1 MSLPN
6 GPSEAMPYFPTLKA
20 IAPNAPMGANFMG
33 MPTILNTTWVRESTR
48 FSIGLAR
55 GPAADKANPHNSAT
69 NRTSRTSPLANAS
82 TVVLG
87 MMCSRKSVELWL
99 SSDRLGRNFMRVQ
112 GSRVGVE
119 APPGLHEISHHH
131 PTTSARVEIVSQYN
145 RALPPARPTLR
156 MSSMPAMPDT
166 TVQKITSVITIAIS
180 RMKASRAAL
189 DGKKVKSCSGC

>member
-87 MMCSRKSVELWL
+87 MMCSRKSVELWA
-99 SSDRLGRNFMRVQ
+99 FV
-112 GSRVGVE
+112 
-119 APPGLHEISHHH
+119 
-131 PTTSARVEIVSQYN
+131 
-145 RALPPARPTLR
+145 
-156 MSSMPAMPDT
+156 
-166 TVQKITSVITIAIS
+166 
-180 RMKASRAAL
+180 
-189 DGKKVKSCSGC
+189 